1 VLRVG
6 LTGGIG
12 SGKSAVS
19 ARLATLGAT
28 IIDADALAREVVAP
42 GTDGLA
48 EIVATFGNGVLAA
61 DGTLDRPG
69 LGRIVFG
76 DEEKLKQ
83 LNAITH
89 PRVGR
94 LMMDAVKAAEA
105 RGDAAIVYDVPLLVE
120 SKLQDG
126 YGVVIVV
133 ECPREIRLERLEKR
147 GLPRAEAEAR
157 MAAQATDEQRR
168 AVATIV
174 LDNSG
179 TLDDLHAQVDRAWP
193 ELLARGTDAASA

>member
-12 SGKSAVS
+12 SGKSAVA
-19 ARLATLGAT
+19 ARLGELGAT

-42 GTDGLA
+42 GTQGLA
-48 EIVATFGNGVLAA
+48 EIVATFGPEVLTP
-61 DGTLDRPG
+61 DGSLDRPG
-69 LGRIVFG
+69 LGRLVFG
-76 DEEKLKQ
+76 DEDALTK

-89 PRVGR
+89 PKVGA
-94 LMMDAVKAAEA
+94 LMIAAVKEAEE

-120 SKLQDG
+120 SKLQEG
-126 YGVVIVV
+126 YDAIIVV

-157 MAAQATDEQRR
+157 MAAQATDEERR
-168 AVATIV
+168 AVATVV

-179 TLDDLHAQVDRAWP
+179 TLDELNAQVDRAWA
-193 ELLARGTDAASA
+193 ELLARV